1 VLQRFRIVSTLTSMA
16 IASLA
21 SGCGGGGSDTGTPPP
36 TTTIAK
42 TATNSG
48 EAQSGSVGQPLGSP
62 LQVLVT
68 DGGTPSSG
76 VTVAWSA
83 ATGGG
88 TLDPASAVTDAN
100 GVAASAWTLGTVS
113 GTQTARAALTGAAG
127 SPVTFTATAAP
138 GPAAALAK
146 VGGDQQVGIINAP
159 LADPLV
165 AKVQD
170 DFGNGVPGVD
180 VTWAAVGG
188 TVSSGT
194 VPTDAGGISQ
204 VQLNLGPTEGTVT
217 VTASAAGLTPISFAA
232 TAVAPSPLPTTAAVR
247 VGNIFFGSNLNG
259 TQNPAVDTVAV
270 GGTVTWTWV
279 SNSPH
284 SVQSTGSPSFL
295 SSSVKNVGGSTYA
308 VTFPTAGTYQ
318 YDCSIHGT
326 QMTGRI
332 VVR

>member
-1 VLQRFRIVSTLTSMA
+1 VLQPFRIVAVLTSMA
-16 IASLA
+16 IAALA
-21 SGCGGGGSDTGTPPP
+21 SGCGGGGSNSGTPPP

-48 EAQSGSVGQPLGSP
+48 DAQSGSIGQALGSP

-76 VTVAWSA
+76 VSVAWSA

-100 GVAASAWTLGTVS
+100 GVATSAWTLGNVS

-146 VGGDQQVGIINAP
+146 AGGDLQSGSTNASLANP
-159 LADPLV
+159 LQ

-170 DFGNGVPGVD
+170 GFGNGVPGVD

-204 VQLNLGPTEGTVT
+204 VQLTLGPTAGTVT
-217 VTASAAGLTPISFAA
+217 ITASAAGLTSISFSA
-232 TAVAPSPLPTTAAVR
+232 TAVVPPPIPTTAAVR
-247 VGNIFFGSNLNG
+247 VGNIFFGSSLNG

-279 SNSPH
+279 SNGQH
-284 SVQSTGSPSFL
+284 SVQSTGSPGFA
-295 SSSVKNVGGSTYA
+295 SSGFMSVSGNTYA
-308 VTFPTAGTYQ
+308 VTFNTAGTYQ
-318 YDCSIHGT
+318 YDCGIHGT
-326 QMTGRI
+326 LMTGRI